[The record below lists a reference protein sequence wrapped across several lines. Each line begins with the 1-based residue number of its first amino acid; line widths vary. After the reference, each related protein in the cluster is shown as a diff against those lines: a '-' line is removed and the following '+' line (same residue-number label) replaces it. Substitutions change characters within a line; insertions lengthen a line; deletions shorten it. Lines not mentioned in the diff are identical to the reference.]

1 MYLVFT
7 RVSGELPQATQV
19 FVVVLYD
26 VFGAMCLCVVVA
38 KSTSSE
44 EFLFLFFVVAV
55 FVSLFCRITTPDID
69 IVLFA
74 FLYQLLATQSWS
86 SQTSI
91 FDGFISFVR
100 VFLCKSYIVD
110 KESGCSGFDSLIFG
124 FDSDFDFWF

>member
-1 MYLVFT
+1 MTSL
-7 RVSGELPQATQV
+7 ELCV
-19 FVVVLYD
+19 FVLLLQKVLR
-26 VFGAMCLCVVVA
+26 V
-38 KSTSSE
+38 KS
-44 EFLFLFFVVAV
+44 FLLFFFAV

-69 IVLFA
+69 IFLFA

>member
-1 MYLVFT
+1 MTSL
-7 RVSGELPQATQV
+7 ELCV
-19 FVVVLYD
+19 FVLLLQKVLR
-26 VFGAMCLCVVVA
+26 V
-38 KSTSSE
+38 KS
-44 EFLFLFFVVAV
+44 FFFV

-69 IVLFA
+69 IFLFA
-74 FLYQLLATQSWS
+74 FLYQLLVTQSWS

>member
-1 MYLVFT
+1 MYLHACQ
-7 RVSGELPQATQV
+7 VSYRRRLRSLLSC
-19 FVVVLYD
+19 LYD

-44 EFLFLFFVVAV
+44 EFFVV

-69 IVLFA
+69 IFLFA
-74 FLYQLLATQSWS
+74 FLYQLLVTQSWS